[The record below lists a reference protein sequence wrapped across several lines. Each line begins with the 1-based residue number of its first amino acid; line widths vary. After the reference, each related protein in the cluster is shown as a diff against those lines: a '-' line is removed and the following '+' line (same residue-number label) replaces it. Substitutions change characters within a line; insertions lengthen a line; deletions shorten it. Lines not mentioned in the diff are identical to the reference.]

1 MSVPWR
7 QAVLEQGLRQEGLNI
22 YSAGN
27 RLIHLDLTD
36 LDAPYPFVLGIPQS
50 DFESCLRDRLGE
62 LGGEVEFGRRCTEL
76 SRLGR
81 GAPGRGARHT
91 S

>member
-50 DFESCLRDRLGE
+50 DFESCLRDRLGSWAVRWSS
-62 LGGEVEFGRRCTEL
+62 GG
-76 SRLGR
+76 
-81 GAPGRGARHT
+81 GAPSSLA
-91 S
+91 